1 MSKALSPF
9 ELKDELIAIANKEHR
24 GEILNAGRGNPN
36 FLAIKP
42 RKVFNLIGDFAI
54 QEAEYSYSFL
64 NSSLG
69 GNIREEGL
77 ATRFLNFLTNH
88 ADKETAKTTLTYFS
102 YMEDQMGLNIKEV
115 LVEMLNAYLAC
126 NYPVPS
132 RSLVN
137 AEKIFKK
144 YIIKEMC
151 NGYLDSEFD
160 VFPTEGGT
168 AAMAYIFN
176 SIKNNKLMKPKDKVA
191 IITPVFTPY
200 LEIPGLPEFD
210 YEIVELK
217 LDPELDWQLPQSE
230 LDKLKDP
237 TVKML
242 CVVNPSNP
250 SSIKVNNETLAALKE
265 LVDNE
270 RQDLMIVT
278 DDVYGTF
285 ADEFTSLFSILPY
298 NTILVYSYSKYFGA
312 TGWRLGTIAV
322 ADKNIFDD
330 TLKNMDAE
338 VKEAIE
344 NRYSIMTPNPK
355 ELKFIDRMVAD
366 SRVVA
371 LNHTAGLSLPC
382 QLQMALFSLHCL
394 VDLSEVYKNSC
405 KRLIRSRYQLLF
417 SSLGIK
423 NIHAD
428 ENVVDYYT
436 LLNIKDLGQ
445 KLFGDEFAKWFEDN
459 NKITEFM
466 FALAR
471 KTGVVLMPGNG
482 FGDTHP
488 TLRVSLANLQEHQ
501 YEAIGKATRKTL
513 SECYET
519 FKKTK

>member
-1 MSKALSPF
+1 MSKVLSPF
-9 ELKDELIAIANKEHR
+9 ELKDELIAIANKEHK

-36 FLAIKP
+36 FLAINP

-54 QEAEYSYSFL
+54 KEAEYSYSFL

-69 GNIREEGL
+69 GSIRTEGL
-77 ATRFLNFLTNH
+77 TTRFLSFLSNH
-88 ADKETAKTTLTYFS
+88 TDKETAKIALTYSS
-102 YMEDQMGLNIKEV
+102 YMEDQMGLSLKDV
-115 LVEMLNAYLAC
+115 LLEMLNAYLAS
-126 NYPVPS
+126 NYPVPP

-144 YIIKEMC
+144 YIVKEMC
-151 NGYLDSEFD
+151 NGYLNEEFD

-176 SIKNNKLMKPKDKVA
+176 SIKSNKLMKPKDKIA

-217 LDPELDWQLPQSE
+217 LAPELHWQLPQSE

-237 TVKML
+237 AIKML
-242 CVVNPSNP
+242 CMVNPSNP
-250 SSIKVNNETLAALKE
+250 SSTKVNNETLQALKT
-265 LVDNE
+265 LVTTE

-312 TGWRLGTIAV
+312 TGWRLGTISV
-322 ADKNIFDD
+322 AKENVFDD
-330 TLKNMDAE
+330 TIKKMDTE
-338 VKEAIE
+338 VKKAIE
-344 NRYSIMTPNPK
+344 NRYSIMTPNP
-355 ELKFIDRMVAD
+355 EDLKFIDRMVAD

-371 LNHTAGLSLPC
+371 LNHTAGLALPC

-394 VDLSEVYKNSC
+394 VDLSGIYKNAC
-405 KRLIRSRYQLLF
+405 KKLIRSRYQLLY
-417 SSLGIK
+417 SSLGVEDIYV
-423 NIHAD
+423 D

-436 LLNIKDLGQ
+436 LLNIKDLSQ
-445 KLFGDEFAKWFEDN
+445 KLFGNEFAEWFEEN
-459 NKITEFM
+459 NKITDFM
-466 FALAR
+466 FALAK
-471 KTGVVLMPGNG
+471 KTGVVLMPGSG
-482 FGDTHP
+482 FGDTSP

-513 SECYET
+513 TECYES
-519 FKKTK
+519 FKNTK